1 MEDHMNRKVF
11 GLVFSAMLLALCV
24 CADAQQPAKM
34 PRIGYLTGTSLSV
47 ASARTDAF
55 RQGLRDAGYIE
66 GKNIVIE
73 WRSWE
78 GKPDRQRP
86 FAADLVK
93 QKVDVIVAVGA
104 GDVRVAREATSTI
117 PIVMVTPG
125 DPVGSGFVASLERP
139 GGNITGMASPRAQLS
154 GKQLEALKEILPKLS
169 RIAVFASPGQQ
180 VVQIQKGVESAAGKL
195 GVKVQR
201 HEIKNLKDIESA
213 FQTSVKEKAEGVVML
228 VSGPLLNP
236 NRKEVAA
243 LAVKNRMP
251 TTYPGS
257 EDVEAGGL
265 MSYGVNGPDLYRRA
279 ATFVDKILRGAKP
292 ADLPVE
298 QAQKFDLVINLK
310 AAQQIGLNVPEA
322 MLKRADKVIK

>member
-11 GLVFSAMLLALCV
+11 GLAFSAMLLALCV

>member
-1 MEDHMNRKVF
+1 MNRKI
-11 GLVFSAMLLALCV
+11 FSFALGATLLALCV
-24 CADAQQPAKM
+24 SAEAQQPAKV
-34 PRIGYLTGTSLSV
+34 PRIGYFTGTSLSV
-47 ASARTDAF
+47 ASARTEAF
-55 RQGLRDAGYIE
+55 LQGLRDLGYVE
-66 GKNIVIE
+66 GKNIIIE

-78 GKPDRQRP
+78 GKQDRQRP
-86 FAADLVK
+86 YAADLVN

-139 GGNITGMASPRAQLS
+139 GGNITGMATPRAQLS

-169 RIAVFASPGQQ
+169 RVAVFASPGQQ
-180 VVQIQKGVESAAGKL
+180 VVQLEKGVEAAAGKL

-201 HEIKNLKDIESA
+201 LEIKNLKDIESA

-243 LAVKNRMP
+243 LAAKNRMP
-251 TTYPGS
+251 TTYPGA

-279 ATFVDKILRGAKP
+279 AGFVDKILKGAKP

-310 AAQQIGLNVPEA
+310 AAQQIGLNIPEA
-322 MLKRADKVIK
+322 VLKRADKVIK